1 MPGMNGIEL
10 VRELKRKGTAC
21 PVILITGHGDVA
33 LAVEAMKAG
42 AVDFIEKPFDDAVLL
57 GAIRAALDAHASVQG
72 DSVARKEAEARLADL
87 SPRERD
93 VLQGLVAGKI
103 NKVIAHELN
112 ISPRTVEV
120 YRANLMAK
128 TGARSM
134 SELMRI
140 ALAAGRTQ
148 RRIGRPDD
156 KVRVIRSQ
164 AIEAHL
170 CLCRRRRQRQRKHPR
185 EPESQPHDPPGPPS
199 PILEQDLLKTAA
211 PRSEDD
217 Y

>member
-1 MPGMNGIEL
+1 MSDKTVIHVIDDDAAMRDSLAFLLDVNGFRPEVFESSSAFLANAASGAPACVVSDIRMPGMSGIEL
-10 VRELKRKGTAC
+10 VRKLKNDKIPC

-57 GAIRAALDAHASVQG
+57 SAIRSALETRPLDQG
-72 DSVARKEAEARLADL
+72 DNAARKEAEARLAEL

-93 VLQGLVAGKI
+93 VLRGLVAGKI

-128 TGARSM
+128 TGVRSV

-140 ALAAGRTQ
+140 ALAAG
-148 RRIGRPDD
+148 
-156 KVRVIRSQ
+156 
-164 AIEAHL
+164 L
-170 CLCRRRRQRQRKHPR
+170 
-185 EPESQPHDPPGPPS
+185 
-199 PILEQDLLKTAA
+199 
-211 PRSEDD
+211 
-217 Y
+217 

>member
-1 MPGMNGIEL
+1 MNDKTVIHVIDDDQAMRDSLSFLLDVNGFNVQVYESADAFLRQIDLNSARCVISDIRMPGMNGIEL
-10 VRELKRKGTAC
+10 VKRLKGEGAPC
-21 PVILITGHGDVA
+21 SVILITGHGDVA

-42 AVDFIEKPFDDAVLL
+42 AADFIEKPFDDSVLL
-57 GAIRAALDAHASVQG
+57 DTIRSALNAPADGRGEDA
-72 DSVARKEAEARLADL
+72 ARKEAEAVLADL

-103 NKVIAHELN
+103 NKVIAHDLK

-140 ALAAGRTQ
+140 AMAA
-148 RRIGRPDD
+148 
-156 KVRVIRSQ
+156 V
-164 AIEAHL
+164 L
-170 CLCRRRRQRQRKHPR
+170 
-185 EPESQPHDPPGPPS
+185 
-199 PILEQDLLKTAA
+199 
-211 PRSEDD
+211 
-217 Y
+217 